1 MNSFDL
7 LLCKECHTFNHSYQ
21 DVRMLQGLCLSAN
34 VLIQYALLDFIK
46 EWVKI
51 THESTVLTDRISALK
66 DHASIWEDAP
76 FLKGSTRF
84 EPQSDINN
92 IMITGGAGFM

>member
-1 MNSFDL
+1 MIA
-7 LLCKECHTFNHSYQ
+7 
-21 DVRMLQGLCLSAN
+21 GN
-34 VLIQYALLDFIK
+34 VLADH
-46 EWVKI
+46 V
-51 THESTVLTDRISALK
+51 SALK

-84 EPQSDINN
+84 EPQSEINN